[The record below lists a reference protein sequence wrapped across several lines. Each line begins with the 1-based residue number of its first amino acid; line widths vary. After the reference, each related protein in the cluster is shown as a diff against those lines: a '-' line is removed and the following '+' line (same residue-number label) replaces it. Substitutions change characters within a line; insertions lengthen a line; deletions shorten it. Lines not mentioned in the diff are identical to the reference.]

1 MTYEIVKSM
10 EDILQDEG
18 LLSEIVMVM
27 LWPTKPHSG
36 NVKLLVGFF
45 SSKNKKHFITLWCE
59 VWSYTYWQTKKYSG
73 HITTALLA
81 NAFTLLNN
89 IFTFIDKKKFT

>member
-45 SSKNKKHFITLWCE
+45 SSKNKKHFITLWYE
-59 VWSYTYWQTKKYSG
+59 DILTNKKIFWTYYYRFTSKCLYITQQHFYIYWHKKIY
-73 HITTALLA
+73 IIA
-81 NAFTLLNN
+81 
-89 IFTFIDKKKFT
+89 